1 MADKIHLVVV
11 TPERAVLSEQVDDVV
26 LPGTLGQMN
35 ILPGHLPLLTTL
47 SVGEMVINQGGRHR
61 SFLIDQGYA
70 EILTDRIIV
79 LTEKCEGVSEID
91 VEQARTALE
100 SLEKELSKLETLSQ
114 TEEVGEDL
122 FELHRSALHRERMKL
137 AFVEESG
144 SSDKKN

>member
-11 TPERAVLSEQVDDVV
+11 TPERAVLSEQIDDVV
-26 LPGTLGQMN
+26 LPGTMGQMN

-47 SVGEMVINQGGRHR
+47 GVGEMVVNQNGQHRH
-61 SFLIDQGYA
+61 FLLDQGYA

-91 VEQARTALE
+91 IDQARTALE
-100 SLEKELSKLETLSQ
+100 SLEKELTKLETLSQ
-114 TEEVGEDL
+114 TEEVSEDI

-144 SSDKKN
+144 PNDKKN